1 MDLTGEESQDWMNR
15 GYIEAASM
23 DGSDVSITGDPG
35 DLPDDVDS
43 VLADLLADHSVDR
56 YPDGAVIGWFAPD
69 RLADAEVRNPADVEA
84 DPYPF
89 DTG

>member
-1 MDLTGEESQDWMNR
+1 MDLSSEESHDWMNR

-35 DLPDDVDS
+35 DLPDDIDG
-43 VLADLLADHSVDR
+43 VLADLLADHDINR
-56 YPDGAVIGWFAPD
+56 YPDSAVIGWFSLG
-69 RLADAEVRNPADVEA
+69 RLADAEVRDPADVEA

-89 DTG
+89 DSG

>member
-1 MDLTGEESQDWMNR
+1 MDLTGGESQDWMNR
-15 GYIEAASM
+15 GYIEAASV
-23 DGSDVSITGDPG
+23 DGSDVSITGDHG

-56 YPDGAVIGWFAPD
+56 YPDGAVIGWFAPNG
-69 RLADAEVRNPADVEA
+69 LADAVIRDPAEVEA

-89 DTG
+89 ETG

>member
-1 MDLTGEESQDWMNR
+1 MIDLTGENTRGR

-23 DGSDVSITGDPG
+23 DGSDVTITGDPG

-43 VLADLLADHSVDR
+43 ILSDLLADHDVGH
-56 YPDGAVIGWFAPD
+56 YPSGAVIGWFATD
-69 RLADAEVRNPADVEA
+69 RLTDGVVRDPAEVEA

-89 DTG
+89 DNV